1 MIPASSIEP
10 AGLRCRRDVY
20 RFTRRQGLRHEDA
33 EDVAQ
38 DVVFRLWRGGF
49 LGGGHRLAFVVA
61 RRVTASFLRREL
73 ARKRDR
79 RRQVVLE
86 DRELA
91 GAPGADRTCEARE
104 EARRILAAMKRL
116 ERDPGIRVLQLRL
129 EGRSYQE
136 IARRLGR
143 RVHDVTNHLH
153 MVRSRLKAEL
163 GRLDRT
169 SPISAG
175 PAAGS
180 PRLTLPRGLP
190 RRAFRKERSKHR

>member
-1 MIPASSIEP
+1 MSPAASIEP
-10 AGLRCRRDVY
+10 AGLRCRHEVY

-38 DVVFRLWRGGF
+38 DVVFRLWRGGG
-49 LGGGHRLAFVVA
+49 LEGEHRLVFAVA

-73 ARKRDR
+73 AGKRDR

-86 DRELA
+86 DRDLV
-91 GAPGADRTCEARE
+91 GAPGADRICEALE
-104 EARRILAAMKRL
+104 EARRVLAAMKRL
-116 ERDPGIRVLQLRL
+116 VRHPGIMALRLRL

-143 RVHDVTNHLH
+143 RVHDVTNFLH
-153 MVRSRLKAEL
+153 MARSRLRAEL
-163 GRLDRT
+163 GGAERT

-175 PAAGS
+175 PTAGS
-180 PRLTLPRGLP
+180 PRLILPRGLP
-190 RRAFRKERSKHR
+190 RPALRK